1 MLLREA
7 SLMRSLRHPN
17 VLRLLSAFLDRDS
30 AWLVL
35 PLVAGGCVSS
45 ALERRARRMSGSHA
59 GTSASSFAPRPRPTS
74 PGGGGGGGLS
84 AKHRSDL
91 SGSGDPHH
99 HHHHQQ
105 PHHPPPS
112 GGVRGDEALLATIAR
127 GALRGLAYL
136 HAAGAAHRDLKAA
149 NLLLGS
155 GGEVVVADFGVAAT
169 LERAAVGPPACPAPE
184 VAAAAA
190 AAARGG
196 GGTAAVERHCGGD
209 GDFLTSPFSSQ
220 QQQQQQH
227 DGVDSS
233 QSSRLCYLSRT
244 TCVGTACYM
253 APEVVAGLEEG
264 YDAAAADVWSFGITL
279 LELAAGSPPHANSQS
294 LVAVALAVAHGEA
307 PTLREHCAALGAPVP
322 SAAACELA
330 ALCLCRDPARRPSA
344 QALLGHRFLRLA
356 RDDAFVAARLL
367 PGGCKASGLG
377 GAASLKVPA
386 LAAPLSPAAP
396 PSPTAVA
403 SAAAAA
409 ASVAPP
415 ASASNA
421 DAAKQQDATCS
432 GRGRSESGGSGGRQ
446 QRQQQQ
452 RQPFK
457 TKEVHSLTWQVPP
470 YAALAALVSGG
481 SGAAMPRG
489 GGSGS
494 GSGDGNGSGS
504 RDNWSSSIS
513 SSSAAAPSLGPAA
526 LSSSPP
532 SASSSLSLDNENNAP
547 PLPSRE
553 LRLEFTA
560 WFGKATLSLGGH
572 VLLTKRYSVLQS
584 LRFNRDEFILTI
596 PSLPAAATE
605 NDNAD
610 DTGLS
615 SSSSDLVG
623 SRLSIFVTV
632 GLDMDLHGS
641 AAVDGFKLPSPRTAH
656 EKVAVF
662 SPSSMS
668 GSAAAA
674 RPSSAPKGEDALA
687 ASPSSSTIIASA
699 SRSASHALSAS
710 SAEGEGDG
718 GAAVSLA
725 SLEGLSLGAN
735 EQQQRHESDAAAA
748 APAASPLASR
758 SSSLSTAPATSLT
771 RLCAVPEDASAHA
784 GRDNGGTTAVAIAG
798 SSRGVAPR
806 EVGSVGGGAPRS
818 RPSPTSVV
826 PAAAGAGGY
835 AASMAAS
842 ASVG

>member
-1 MLLREA
+1 
-7 SLMRSLRHPN
+7 MRSLRHPN

-30 AWLVL
+30 VWLVL

-74 PGGGGGGGLS
+74 PGGGGGGLS

-196 GGTAAVERHCGGD
+196 GGTAAAERHCGGD

-227 DGVDSS
+227 DGDSS

-377 GAASLKVPA
+377 GAASLKVRR
-386 LAAPLSPAAP
+386 P
-396 PSPTAVA
+396 PSLL
-403 SAAAAA
+403 
-409 ASVAPP
+409 
-415 ASASNA
+415 
-421 DAAKQQDATCS
+421 
-432 GRGRSESGGSGGRQ
+432 R
-446 QRQQQQ
+446 
-452 RQPFK
+452 
-457 TKEVHSLTWQVPP
+457 
-470 YAALAALVSGG
+470 
-481 SGAAMPRG
+481 
-489 GGSGS
+489 
-494 GSGDGNGSGS
+494 
-504 RDNWSSSIS
+504 
-513 SSSAAAPSLGPAA
+513 
-526 LSSSPP
+526 
-532 SASSSLSLDNENNAP
+532 P
-547 PLPSRE
+547 PLPTPTRRSSK
-553 LRLEFTA
+553 TP
-560 WFGKATLSLGGH
+560 H
-572 VLLTKRYSVLQS
+572 
-584 LRFNRDEFILTI
+584 
-596 PSLPAAATE
+596 AAAGGE
-605 NDNAD
+605 
-610 DTGLS
+610 
-615 SSSSDLVG
+615 
-623 SRLSIFVTV
+623 
-632 GLDMDLHGS
+632 
-641 AAVDGFKLPSPRTAH
+641 
-656 EKVAVF
+656 
-662 SPSSMS
+662 
-668 GSAAAA
+668 A
-674 RPSSAPKGEDALA
+674 RA
-687 ASPSSSTIIASA
+687 
-699 SRSASHALSAS
+699 
-710 SAEGEGDG
+710 
-718 GAAVSLA
+718 
-725 SLEGLSLGAN
+725 
-735 EQQQRHESDAAAA
+735 
-748 APAASPLASR
+748 
-758 SSSLSTAPATSLT
+758 
-771 RLCAVPEDASAHA
+771 
-784 GRDNGGTTAVAIAG
+784 
-798 SSRGVAPR
+798 
-806 EVGSVGGGAPRS
+806 
-818 RPSPTSVV
+818 
-826 PAAAGAGGY
+826 AAAGAGSSG
-835 AASMAAS
+835 SS
-842 ASVG
+842 SSGSPLRRRRSTR